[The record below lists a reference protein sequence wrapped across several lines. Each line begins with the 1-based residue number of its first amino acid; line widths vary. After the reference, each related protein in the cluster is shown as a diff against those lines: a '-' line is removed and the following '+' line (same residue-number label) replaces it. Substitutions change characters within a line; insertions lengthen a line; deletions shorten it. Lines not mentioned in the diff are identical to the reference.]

1 MDITVFNLILWA
13 FFSLKY
19 FPMGN
24 YIDILLFFLIV
35 LISTILLNNLRRLLV
50 NLFKGRIPTFVIT
63 GVIFTTCYF
72 DFYILL
78 KYDIQKI
85 GFLNN
90 LILTVIFLTLFFVLS
105 YSINQNKK
113 FVFLTTLFFI
123 IISSSGISTISQDEL
138 ILRNNRFIES
148 SMPDSV
154 KFKKKPNVY
163 LLGFLA
169 AVPKEILEETLK
181 LEVFPFESGLKKH
194 HFHLFRNVFSEAYP
208 TRNAYHAIF
217 SLNEKRYFNI
227 DKDLYG
233 FSFSGKINSPLLK
246 VFRDNGYEI
255 STLTE
260 NYKFGS
266 PGGLYVDH
274 YLVNRQFSVCK
285 DGFLNEFAQR
295 LIFFG
300 ACEIRRLPLLT
311 IKKATNVSDYLVSE
325 IKNLKRGNN
334 PQLLIAHLK
343 PPIHAQAINSLSN
356 SDETDK
362 FRENYLKSATTAKN
376 NLDKILNTIYY
387 NDPESIIIVF
397 GDSGLHLSSR
407 VEVFDKSFAVRDH
420 LAVVAGIHQPN
431 PCSSYFSQLT
441 PLGFTTN
448 VQLVSELVACLSNQN
463 SQLAKVYNPTIEF
476 QNSLINL
483 SDYIY
488 Q

>member
-24 YIDILLFFLIV
+24 YVDILLFFLIV

-72 DFYILL
+72 NFYILL
-78 KYDIQKI
+78 KYDIKKI

-90 LILTVIFLTLFFVLS
+90 LILTVIFLILFFVLS

-217 SLNEKRYFNI
+217 SLNEKRYFKTNR
-227 DKDLYG
+227 
-233 FSFSGKINSPLLK
+233 KIP
-246 VFRDNGYEI
+246 
-255 STLTE
+255 
-260 NYKFGS
+260 
-266 PGGLYVDH
+266 
-274 YLVNRQFSVCK
+274 
-285 DGFLNEFAQR
+285 
-295 LIFFG
+295 
-300 ACEIRRLPLLT
+300 
-311 IKKATNVSDYLVSE
+311 
-325 IKNLKRGNN
+325 
-334 PQLLIAHLK
+334 
-343 PPIHAQAINSLSN
+343 
-356 SDETDK
+356 
-362 FRENYLKSATTAKN
+362 
-376 NLDKILNTIYY
+376 
-387 NDPESIIIVF
+387 
-397 GDSGLHLSSR
+397 
-407 VEVFDKSFAVRDH
+407 
-420 LAVVAGIHQPN
+420 
-431 PCSSYFSQLT
+431 
-441 PLGFTTN
+441 
-448 VQLVSELVACLSNQN
+448 
-463 SQLAKVYNPTIEF
+463 
-476 QNSLINL
+476 
-483 SDYIY
+483 
-488 Q
+488 